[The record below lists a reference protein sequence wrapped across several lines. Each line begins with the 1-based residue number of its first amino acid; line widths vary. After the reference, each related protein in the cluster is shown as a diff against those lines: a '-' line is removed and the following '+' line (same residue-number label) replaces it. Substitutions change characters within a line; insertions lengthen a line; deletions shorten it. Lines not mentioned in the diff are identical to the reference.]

1 VRAVARSLGAAG
13 LACCNIDAG
22 ARESENDENPSAHK
36 NVDAYNKKGGR
47 SRPLGIAQC
56 EQSASRYSWQYARE
70 FSVTA

>member
-1 VRAVARSLGAAG
+1 MRAVARSLGGAG

-47 SRPLGIAQC
+47 SRPLGSAQC
-56 EQSASRYSWQYARE
+56 EHRLVATPGNTRAN
-70 FSVTA
+70 FL